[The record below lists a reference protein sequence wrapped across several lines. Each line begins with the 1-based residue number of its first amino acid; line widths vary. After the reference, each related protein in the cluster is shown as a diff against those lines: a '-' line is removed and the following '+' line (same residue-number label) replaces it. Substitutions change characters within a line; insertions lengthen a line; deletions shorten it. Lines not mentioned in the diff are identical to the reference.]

1 MNTINIAIDF
11 TNGTNR
17 VSGISLITGDYAS
30 TKIVFQFDREDGTKV
45 FEMKNPSGQI
55 VYAGEIQNNEVILS
69 GTDNGQNYSIFN
81 EAGLYIYEVSLYD
94 GDSKLTSTKGQIP
107 VKKEQVI
114 IGDETIEPYLP
125 IFDQLMQEINTAI
138 TETNNLNITIT
149 TDASGTKTIEITNKS
164 GQTTDAII
172 EDLQFHWNGTQLG
185 IKTSSQEQYTYV
197 DLQGPQGP
205 AGAIKMIVVDA
216 LPQVGATDTIYLVPL
231 ENPDV
236 QGNNYAEYV
245 YINGAWELLGKIG
258 VQVDLTDYY
267 TKTETNTLLNNK
279 VGFTDYATSSTA
291 GVIKAVASM
300 GYGVSSTG
308 VLQSQIANY
317 SNYESASNYYNIGK
331 GTLEN
336 VITGKGL
343 TTKSY
348 VDGLVGDIGTALDTI
363 NGEVI

>member
-30 TKIVFQFDREDGTKV
+30 TKIVFSFDREDGTKV
-45 FEMKNPSGQI
+45 FELKNPSGETRY
-55 VYAGEIQNNEVILS
+55 VGEIVNNEVILT
-69 GTDNGQNYSIFN
+69 GVDDGNNYSIFN

-94 GDSKLTSTKGQIP
+94 GDSKLTSAKGQLP

-205 AGAIKMIVVDA
+205 AGAIKMIVVDV
-216 LPQVGATDTIYLVPL
+216 LPQVGATDTIYLVPIT
-231 ENPDV
+231 PDTT
-236 QGNNYAEYV
+236 GNNYAEYV

-258 VQVDLTDYY
+258 VQVDLTDYV
-267 TKTETNTLLNNK
+267 K
-279 VGFTDYATSSTA
+279 FTDYATA
-291 GVIKAVASM
+291 QKGGVIRTGNGLTLSSSGIAQANSLSYS
-300 GYGVSSTG
+300 GY
-308 VLQSQIANY
+308 Q
-317 SNYESASNYYNIGK
+317 SASNNAFVGK

-348 VDGLVGDIGTALDTI
+348 VDGLVGDIQTLLDTLN
-363 NGEVI
+363 NGNGVA

>member
-45 FEMKNPSGQI
+45 FELKNPSGETRY
-55 VYAGEIQNNEVILS
+55 VGEIVNKS
-69 GTDNGQNYSIFN
+69 
-81 EAGLYIYEVSLYD
+81 GLYVYEVSLYV
-94 GDSKLTSTKGQIP
+94 GDSKLTSAKGQLP
-107 VKKEQVI
+107 VKQEQVI
-114 IGDETIEPYLP
+114 VGDEVIEPYLP
-125 IFDQLMQEINTAI
+125 IFDELMQEINTAI

-216 LPQVGATDTIYLVPL
+216 LPQVGATDTIYLVPIT
-231 ENPDV
+231 PDTT
-236 QGNNYAEYV
+236 GNNYAEYV

-258 VQVDLTDYY
+258 VQVDLTDYV
-267 TKTETNTLLNNK
+267 KN
-279 VGFTDYATSSTA
+279 TDYATSSTG
-291 GVIKAVASM
+291 GVIKVAGWARTAM
-300 GYGVSSTG
+300 DNG
-308 VLQSQIANY
+308 VLTATTTDYSIYSGTAN
-317 SNYESASNYYNIGK
+317 SAFISK